1 MANQETQELIGSR
14 TPPATVVVERGPV
27 SNFATAVTDENPI
40 YQDPREAE
48 AAGFGNIPA
57 PPTWGF
63 AMGHWGKFPEVQ
75 PEGASDQS
83 PIMHAIGTLM
93 KQGGMVLHGEQE
105 FVYHR
110 PMEVGDQLTSSGEIK
125 DIYTKEGSS
134 TMTFVV
140 TEEEWR
146 DASNELVLTTRM
158 TLLHRA

>member
-1 MANQETQELIGSR
+1 MAEQGTQELVGSP
-14 TPPATVVVERGPV
+14 TPPTTVVVERGPV
-27 SNFATAVTDENPI
+27 SNFATAVTDENAI

-48 AAGFGNIPA
+48 AHGFDHIPA

-63 AMGHWGKFPEVQ
+63 AMGHWGKFPEQQ
-75 PEGASDQS
+75 PKGASDES
-83 PIMHAIGTLM
+83 PIMHAIGALM

-105 FVYHR
+105 FFYHR
-110 PMEVGDQLTSSGEIK
+110 AMEVGDRLTSSGEIK
-125 DIYTKEGSS
+125 DVYTKEGSS

-146 DASNELVLTTRM
+146 DTSDELVLTTRM